1 VLVKS
6 EQRRP
11 YLAFDF
17 GAESGRAVLAHLQS
31 GILTTEEVHRFRNE
45 PVEYGGS
52 LHWDVPR
59 LWFEVRKAL
68 ARVEHL
74 ELNAIGV
81 DAWGVIMRCSE
92 NAESCFRTRI
102 TTATVAPMA

>member
-11 YLAFDF
+11 YLALDF

-31 GILTTEEVHRFRNE
+31 GILTTQKVHRFRNE
-45 PVEYGGS
+45 PVEYGGG

-59 LWFEVRKAL
+59 LWLEVREAPGC
-68 ARVEHL
+68 VEHKL
-74 ELNAIGV
+74 IRSLPALRS
-81 DAWGVIMRCSE
+81 D
-92 NAESCFRTRI
+92 
-102 TTATVAPMA
+102 

>member
-1 VLVKS
+1 MPKS
-6 EQRRP
+6 MHAKP

-17 GAESGRAVLAHLQS
+17 GAETGRAVLAHLQS
-31 GILTTEEVHRFRNE
+31 GILTTEEVHRFPNE

-68 ARVEHL
+68 A
-74 ELNAIGV
+74 
-81 DAWGVIMRCSE
+81 
-92 NAESCFRTRI
+92 
-102 TTATVAPMA
+102 